1 MNMERAKEAL
11 EKTQANASAS
21 MDGDLD
27 AEAEAEL
34 REAASEKERGGVVT
48 FLHADSLRIRATQAR
63 RHSPTPPPL
72 RPP

>member
-1 MNMERAKEAL
+1 MVLQEGSSIAL
-11 EKTQANASAS
+11 FSCYRHPDRVSTPRK
-21 MDGDLD
+21 LVVV
-27 AEAEAEL
+27 
-34 REAASEKERGGVVT
+34 EKERGGVVT